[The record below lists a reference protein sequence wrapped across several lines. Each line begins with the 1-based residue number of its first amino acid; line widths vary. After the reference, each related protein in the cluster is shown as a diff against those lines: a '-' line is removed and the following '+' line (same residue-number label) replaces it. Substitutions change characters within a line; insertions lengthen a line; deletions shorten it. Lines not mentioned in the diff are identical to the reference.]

1 MLKFGFGGK
10 LKPRKF
16 DFIPR
21 YYDEEKEELR
31 NRLGK
36 YEGDASKEEEVK
48 HRIKSGFRQ
57 KYYGDNSY
65 RKRETRKSN
74 LRLLYIM
81 IVLFFVCYLILKSDK
96 ITQLMQY
103 LDS

>member
-1 MLKFGFGGK
+1 MLKLGFGGK

-21 YYDEEKEELR
+21 YYDEQKEELR

-36 YEGDASKEEEVK
+36 FKEGTAKEEEIK

-57 KYYGDNSY
+57 KYYGDSNY
-65 RKRETRKSN
+65 RQKEARKSN

-81 IVLFFVCYLILKSDK
+81 IVLFFICYLILKSDK
-96 ITQLMQY
+96 ITQLMEY
-103 LDS
+103 LG